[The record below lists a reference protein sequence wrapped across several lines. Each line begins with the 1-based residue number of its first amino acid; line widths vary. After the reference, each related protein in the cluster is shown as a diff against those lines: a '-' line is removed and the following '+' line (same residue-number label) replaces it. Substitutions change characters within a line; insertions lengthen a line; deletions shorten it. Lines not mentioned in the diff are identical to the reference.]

1 MRSKQKEKNGRK
13 RPAMKTVAVRG
24 DVAAFDGG
32 FIPPYFFLCFWL
44 DSNRPTPRAGG
55 AAALRT
61 PPLERGLAI
70 NAGRLCAPGE

>member
-1 MRSKQKEKNGRK
+1 
-13 RPAMKTVAVRG
+13 MKTVAVRG

-32 FIPPYFFLCFWL
+32 FIPPYFFLCCWL
-44 DSNRPTPRAGG
+44 DSNRPTPRAAGG